1 MLAAVVATGAGA
13 FGIDIDQPP
22 PPGVVGTPYS
32 FKFVLKAGAPPFE
45 VHLGGEN

>member
-1 MLAAVVATGAGA
+1 MLLAAGAGA

-32 FKFVLKAGAPPFE
+32 FKFVLKAGAPPYA
-45 VHLGGEN
+45 VWLDAGET